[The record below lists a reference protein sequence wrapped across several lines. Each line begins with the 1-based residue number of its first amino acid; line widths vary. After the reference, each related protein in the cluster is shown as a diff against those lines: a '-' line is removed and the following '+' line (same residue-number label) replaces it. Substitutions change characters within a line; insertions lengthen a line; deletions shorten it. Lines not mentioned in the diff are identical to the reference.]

1 MSLQALFCIPGVSGR
16 QPWGDVWLRG
26 GWRLQRQGGTESYRV
41 LNPADTIQILGSE
54 VTCRDFILRM
64 APEMVGE
71 RALIL
76 LHGIGRDRRMMARME
91 EAATAR
97 GWMVANLSYPSLT
110 RPFEEHVA
118 QVHGV
123 IDGLTEAGIS
133 DIRFAGHSMGGL
145 IARAVMAER
154 DLACRAVLLGSP
166 NQGAILAE
174 VLGRYRAFHS
184 IFGPCGRTL
193 TPANKNAIPIPRH
206 AEMAVIAGGNGRG
219 GYNPLLPGDN
229 DSIVTVAETRLPG
242 NEADF
247 LLVPSLHISLPLR
260 SDVITATLG
269 FLETGCLT
277 KQAAPLLS

>member
-1 MSLQALFCIPGVSGR
+1 MSWQALFCIPGVSGR
-16 QPWGDVWLRG
+16 QPWGDVWLRS
-26 GWRLQRQGGTESYRV
+26 GWRLQRRANTDIYRV
-41 LNPADTIQILGSE
+41 LDPADIIQLQGSE
-54 VTCRDFILRM
+54 ATCRDFVRRM
-64 APEMVGE
+64 APEAVGN

-91 EAATAR
+91 QAASAL
-97 GWMVANLSYPSLT
+97 GWRVANLSYPSLT

-123 IDGLTEAGIS
+123 IDGLTEAGMT

-154 DLACRAVLLGSP
+154 NLACRAVLLGSP

-174 VLGRYRAFHS
+174 ALGRYRAFHG
-184 IFGPCGRTL
+184 IFGPCGRAL
-193 TPANKNAIPIPRH
+193 TPAHKSAIPIPDR
-206 AEMAVIAGGNGRG
+206 AEMAVIAGGTGRR

-269 FLETGCLT
+269 FLETGSLT

>member
-1 MSLQALFCIPGVSGR
+1 MSWQALFCIPGVSGR

-26 GWRLQRQGGTESYRV
+26 GWRLQRRGNSDIYRV
-41 LNPADTIQILGSE
+41 LDPADTNQIQASE
-54 VTCRDFILRM
+54 ATCRNFILRM
-64 APEMVGE
+64 APETVGD

-76 LHGIGRDRRMMARME
+76 LHGIGRDRRIMAKME
-91 EAATAR
+91 EAATAQ
-97 GWMVANLSYPSLT
+97 GWTVANLSYPSLT

-154 DLACRAVLLGSP
+154 EMACRAVLLGSP
-166 NQGAILAE
+166 NQGAIMAE
-174 VLGRYRAFHS
+174 ALGRYRAFHS

-193 TPANKNAIPIPRH
+193 APANKDAIPIPRR
-206 AEMAVIAGGNGRG
+206 AEVAVIAGGNGRR
-219 GYNPLLPGDN
+219 GYNPLLTGDN

-247 LLVPSLHISLPLR
+247 MLVPSLHISLPLR
-260 SDVITATLG
+260 SDVIAATLG

-277 KQAAPLLS
+277 KQAAPSLS

>member
-1 MSLQALFCIPGVSGR
+1 MSLQALLCIPGVSGR
-16 QPWGDVWLRG
+16 QPWGDVWLRS
-26 GWRLQRQGGTESYRV
+26 GWRLQRRGNSDIYRV
-41 LNPADTIQILGSE
+41 LDPVDATQFQGNEAA
-54 VTCRDFILRM
+54 CRAFAQRM
-64 APEMVGE
+64 APQTVGE

-91 EAATAR
+91 EAATAQ
-97 GWMVANLSYPSLT
+97 GWTVANLSYPSLT
-110 RPFEEHVA
+110 RPFEDHVA

-123 IDGLTEAGIS
+123 IDGLTEAGIT

-154 DLACRAVLLGSP
+154 DLTCRAVLLGSP

-206 AEMAVIAGGNGRG
+206 ADMAVIAGGNGRR

-260 SDVITATLG
+260 SDVIAATLG

-277 KQAAPLLS
+277 KQAAPILS